1 MNLQKALEIFDIDS
15 LDEMS
20 KDEIKKIYR
29 KQAGQKHPDKE
40 GGSSQEF
47 VELRQAYLY
56 ILSHFPNKTI
66 KKTGKDLKELS
77 KDEIL
82 DKYFQD
88 TKDLQLKLDSYE
100 SVTKNQITVLD
111 DVKTEAEDILGR
123 FEKRKAELRKEL
135 DANIALL
142 EKKFNPGFFA
152 KLMALFQNKMS
163 EEEFWEKY
171 HFEVQKYSR
180 KDAELDV
187 EFFKEMLTT
196 YGGGLNKIAN
206 SITEI

>member
-1 MNLQKALEIFDIDS
+1 MTLQKALEIFNINS
-15 LDEMS
+15 LEEIS
-20 KDEIKKIYR
+20 KEEIKKIYR
-29 KQAGQKHPDKE
+29 KQAGLKHPDKE

-56 ILSHFPNKTI
+56 ILSHYPNKAI

-82 DKYFQD
+82 DKYFHD
-88 TKDLQLKLDSYE
+88 TRELQVKVDSYE
-100 SVTKNQITVLD
+100 NVTNTQIAVLD
-111 DVKTEAEDILGR
+111 NVKTEAEDILSR
-123 FEKRKAELRKEL
+123 FEQRKSELRKEL
-135 DANIALL
+135 DKNIAEL
-142 EKKFNPGFFA
+142 EKKYNPGFFA
-152 KLMALFQNKMS
+152 RLISLFQNKMS

>member
-1 MNLQKALEIFDIDS
+1 MTLQKALEIFNIKS
-15 LDEMS
+15 LEEIS

-29 KQAGQKHPDKE
+29 KQAGLKHPDKE

-56 ILSHFPNKTI
+56 ILSHYPNKEI

-88 TKDLQLKLDSYE
+88 TRELQVKVDLYE
-100 SVTKNQITVLD
+100 SVTNTQIAVLD
-111 DVKTEAEDILGR
+111 TVKTEAEDILAR
-123 FEKRKAELRKEL
+123 FEMRKAELKKEL
-135 DANIALL
+135 DKNVSEL
-142 EKKFNPGFFA
+142 EKKYNPGFFA
-152 KLMALFQNKMS
+152 RLISLFQNKMS